1 VSSTTPEDV
10 RNHLAALSLAN
21 EFEVEELRS
30 APVELKLRQLWALMS
45 SASLFEDPVQR
56 EREVHAVRERWARLY
71 GR

>member
-1 VSSTTPEDV
+1 MTPADV
-10 RNHLAALSLAN
+10 RNHLAALALAN

-56 EREVHAVRERWARLY
+56 EREVQAIRERWARLY
-71 GR
+71 ER